1 MVLIEVVSP
10 GVSHAEALI
19 YLTEMHVDVGEFGR
33 EEVKDHNI
41 QVVLLVEGAGVAEN
55 AHEVMNEVT
64 SVEEAVVLH
73 KNAVPDEVS
82 EGVGEDDQLKV
93 GRAL

>member
-1 MVLIEVVSP
+1 
-10 GVSHAEALI
+10 
-19 YLTEMHVDVGEFGR
+19 MHVDVGEFGR

-73 KNAVPDEVS
+73 ENAVPDEVS